1 MSNMGHGGGRYD
13 PSRRQEQAW
22 MDKLDHLFT
31 EEGMVRIVNQHPHDV
46 VGFVETFRQEYATP
60 PRDAFDFVMSLQGTD
75 LWETYMNIDQFL
87 TTEGKRI
94 ANMFPTETFRH
105 MLEVFADDLCE

>member
-1 MSNMGHGGGRYD
+1 MSNMGHGGGRYN
-13 PSRRQEQAW
+13 PARRQEDAW

-31 EEGMVRIVNQHPHDV
+31 EEGMVRILNQTPYDI
-46 VGFVETFRQEYATP
+46 VGFVETFRQEYTTP
-60 PRDAFDFVMSLQGTD
+60 PRGAFDFVMSLQGTY

-87 TTEGKRI
+87 TTEGRRI

-105 MLEVFADDLCE
+105 MLEVFANDEVV

>member
-1 MSNMGHGGGRYD
+1 MGHGDGGYD

-31 EEGMVRIVNQHPHDV
+31 EEGMVRILNQHPHDV
-46 VGFVETFRQEYATP
+46 VGFVETFRQEYTTP
-60 PRDAFDFVMSLQGTD
+60 PRDAFNFILDLIGTP
-75 LWETYMNIDQFL
+75 LEETYMNIDRFL
-87 TTEGKRI
+87 TTEGRRI

-105 MLEVFADDLCE
+105 MLEVFANDEVV